1 MQTEKEIKR
10 LTEAHRISDFLIRY
24 DKINK
29 IKFQIIMNIK
39 YNKALWF
46 VTILAIVML
55 IPFLGLTEFNTKGEP
70 REAVVAY
77 TMLEHGNWI
86 LPINNGGDIP
96 YKPPFF
102 HWCIAFFS
110 LFAGHVSEF
119 TSRLPS
125 AVSLILMTI
134 GGFIF
139 FAKRK
144 DTQTSLIAA
153 ILTLTAFE
161 VHRAGINCRVDMVNT
176 AFMVGAMYLLY
187 RWWEKGKHQLPWLAI
202 LCMSGA
208 TLTKGPVG
216 IILPCFVMGVFMLT
230 QRENF
235 WGIVWRMAAT
245 AVLSL
250 IIPFCWY
257 YAAYLQGGNEFLEL
271 VKEEN
276 IDRFMGKMAYESHEN
291 PAWYNLLTLITGWLP
306 YTLLLLFSLF
316 ILPWKKFSKSKFV
329 ENAKKATPLQV
340 FTWLAF
346 LLVLFFYCI
355 PKSKRSVYLLPCYPF
370 MAYLIAEYIVWMM
383 KEKMGAFKVY
393 AGVIASLAI
402 LLIVARIAV
411 SCGLIPDTIFHGRH
425 AAENAAML
433 HALEKGPQS
442 IAEGIGYLF
451 FILCIYGIYAT
462 FQSLRRNHTGSIV
475 GHTLV
480 TIISLFLILDSTL
493 QPTVLNTKADKRWA
507 PVIEKKFD
515 TSKLYSYM
523 SIDMLHFF
531 SLNFYLGD
539 KIQQFDKTL
548 PQDGV
553 VMVPEDNL
561 QDFMEKFGK
570 GYTFQKVWEI
580 PRAVES
586 RCPVG
591 FYRFVKTSANLACN

>member
-1 MQTEKEIKR
+1 
-10 LTEAHRISDFLIRY
+10 
-24 DKINK
+24 
-29 IKFQIIMNIK
+29 MNIK
-39 YNKALWF
+39 YNKALWI

-55 IPFLGLTEFNTKGEP
+55 IPFLGLTDFNTKGEP

-144 DTQTSLIAA
+144 DTQTSLITA

-306 YTLLLLFSLF
+306 YTFLLLFSLF

-393 AGVIASLAI
+393 AGVIASLTI

-451 FILCIYGIYAT
+451 FILCIYGISAT

-493 QPTVLNTKADKRWA
+493 QPTVLNTKADKHWA

>member
-1 MQTEKEIKR
+1 
-10 LTEAHRISDFLIRY
+10 
-24 DKINK
+24 
-29 IKFQIIMNIK
+29 MNIK
-39 YNKALWF
+39 YNKALWLI
-46 VTILAIVML
+46 TILAIVML
-55 IPFLGLTEFNTKGEP
+55 IPFLGLSDFNTKGEP

-110 LFAGHVSEF
+110 LFIGYVNEY

-125 AVSLILMTI
+125 AVSLVLMTI
-134 GGFIF
+134 GGFVF
-139 FAKRK
+139 YAKRK
-144 DTQTSLIAA
+144 DTQISLIAA

-235 WGIVWRMAAT
+235 WGIVWRMALT
-245 AVLSL
+245 ALLSL

-257 YAAYLQGGNEFLEL
+257 YAAYLQGGDEFLRL

-291 PAWYNLLTLITGWLP
+291 PAWYNLLTLVMGWAP

-316 ILPWKKFSKSKFV
+316 ILPWKKFSKTRFL

-383 KEKMGAFKVY
+383 KEKMGAIKVY
-393 AGVIASLAI
+393 ASVIASLAI
-402 LLIVARIAV
+402 ILVIATLV
-411 SCGLIPDTIFHGRH
+411 IRAGGIPDTIFHGKH
-425 AAENAAML
+425 AADNITML
-433 HALEKGPQS
+433 HAIGES
-442 IAEGIGYLF
+442 THGILF
-451 FILCIYGIYAT
+451 YVCYMFLIIGAYHIFKALKKKETSQMMRY
-462 FQSLRRNHTGSIV
+462 
-475 GHTLV
+475 TLV
-480 TIISLFLILDSTL
+480 MIIAIFITLDSTL
-493 QPTVLNTKADKRWA
+493 QPAVLNTKADKHLA

-523 SIDMLHFF
+523 SVDMLHFF

-539 KIQQFDKTL
+539 KIQQFDKVL

-553 VMVPEDNL
+553 LMIPEEDMP
-561 QDFMEKFGK
+561 DFKEKFGK
-570 GYTFQKVWEI
+570 DYTFQKVWEV
-580 PRAVES
+580 RRLVEWHH
-586 RCPVG
+586 PVG
-591 FYRFVKTSANLACN
+591 FYQFVKTSANIAQKK

>member
-1 MQTEKEIKR
+1 
-10 LTEAHRISDFLIRY
+10 
-24 DKINK
+24 
-29 IKFQIIMNIK
+29 MNIK
-39 YNKALWF
+39 YNKALWLI
-46 VTILAIVML
+46 TILAIVML
-55 IPFLGLTEFNTKGEP
+55 IPFLGLSDFNTKGEP

-110 LFAGHVSEF
+110 LFIGYVNEF

-125 AVSLILMTI
+125 AVSLVLMTI
-134 GGFIF
+134 GGFVF
-139 FAKRK
+139 YAKRK
-144 DTQTSLIAA
+144 DTQISLIAA

-235 WGIVWRMAAT
+235 WGIVWRMALT
-245 AVLSL
+245 ALLSL

-257 YAAYLQGGNEFLEL
+257 YAAYLQGGDEFLRL

-291 PAWYNLLTLITGWLP
+291 PEWYNLLTLVMGWAP

-316 ILPWKKFSKSKFV
+316 ILPWKKFSKTRFL

-383 KEKMGAFKVY
+383 KEKMGAIKVY
-393 AGVIASLAI
+393 AGVIASLAVI
-402 LLIVARIAV
+402 LVIATLV
-411 SCGLIPDTIFHGRH
+411 IRAGGIPDTIFHGKH
-425 AAENAAML
+425 AADNIAML
-433 HALEKGPQS
+433 HAIGES
-442 IAEGIGYLF
+442 THGILF
-451 FILCIYGIYAT
+451 YVCYMFLIIGAYHIFKALKKKETSQMMKY
-462 FQSLRRNHTGSIV
+462 
-475 GHTLV
+475 TLV
-480 TIISLFLILDSTL
+480 MIIAIFITLDSTL
-493 QPTVLNTKADKRWA
+493 QPAVLNTKADKHLA

-523 SIDMLHFF
+523 SVDMLHFF

-539 KIQQFDKTL
+539 KIQQFDKVL

-553 VMVPEDNL
+553 LMIPEEDMP
-561 QDFMEKFGK
+561 DFKEKFGK
-570 GYTFQKVWEI
+570 DYTFQKVWEV
-580 PRAVES
+580 RRLVEWHH
-586 RCPVG
+586 PVG
-591 FYRFVKTSANLACN
+591 FYQFVKTSANIAQKK

>member
-1 MQTEKEIKR
+1 
-10 LTEAHRISDFLIRY
+10 
-24 DKINK
+24 
-29 IKFQIIMNIK
+29 MNIK
-39 YNKALWF
+39 YNKALWLII
-46 VTILAIVML
+46 ILAIVMMT
-55 IPFLGLTEFNTKGEP
+55 PFLGLTDFNTKGEP

-110 LFAGHVSEF
+110 LIAGHVNEY

-125 AVSLILMTI
+125 AVSLVLMTI
-134 GGFIF
+134 GGFVF
-139 FAKRK
+139 YAKRK

-161 VHRAGINCRVDMVNT
+161 VHRAGMNCRVDMVNS

-235 WGIVWRMAAT
+235 WGIVWRMALT
-245 AVLSL
+245 ALLSL

-257 YAAYLQGGNEFLEL
+257 YAAYLQGGNEFLRL

-291 PAWYNLLTLITGWLP
+291 PAWYNLLTLVMGWAP

-316 ILPWKKFSKSKFV
+316 ILPWKKFSKARFL

-383 KEKMGAFKVY
+383 KEKMGAIKVY
-393 AGVIASLAI
+393 AGVIASLAVI
-402 LLIVARIAV
+402 LVIATLV
-411 SCGLIPDTIFHGRH
+411 IRAGGIPDTIFHGKH
-425 AAENAAML
+425 AADNIAML
-433 HALEKGPQS
+433 HAIGDS
-442 IAEGIGYLF
+442 THGILF
-451 FILCIYGIYAT
+451 YVCNVFLIIGAYHIFKALKKKETSQMMRY
-462 FQSLRRNHTGSIV
+462 
-475 GHTLV
+475 TLV
-480 TIISLFLILDSTL
+480 MIIAIFITLDSTL
-493 QPTVLNTKADKRWA
+493 QPAVLNTKADKHLA
-507 PVIEKKFD
+507 PVIEKEFD

-523 SIDMLHFF
+523 SVEMMHFF

-539 KIQQFDKTL
+539 KIQQFDKVL

-553 VMVPEDNL
+553 LMIPESDVP
-561 QDFMEKFGK
+561 DFKEKFGRD
-570 GYTFQKVWEI
+570 YTFQKVWEVKKT
-580 PRAVES
+580 VEWHS
-586 RCPVG
+586 KVG
-591 FYRFVKTSANLACN
+591 FYKFVKTSANIAQNK

>member
-1 MQTEKEIKR
+1 
-10 LTEAHRISDFLIRY
+10 
-24 DKINK
+24 
-29 IKFQIIMNIK
+29 MNIK
-39 YNKALWF
+39 YNKAFWL
-46 VTILAIVML
+46 VTILALVML
-55 IPFLGLTEFNTKGEP
+55 IPFLGLTDFNTKGEP

-110 LFAGHVSEF
+110 LFIGHVNEF

-125 AVSLILMTI
+125 AISLTLMTI
-134 GGFIF
+134 GGFVF

-144 DTQTSLIAA
+144 NTQTSLIAA

-161 VHRAGINCRVDMVNT
+161 VHRAGVNCRVDMVNT

-187 RWWEKGKHQLPWLAI
+187 RWWEKGKKQLPWLAI

-230 QRENF
+230 QKENF
-235 WGIVWRMAAT
+235 WGIVWRLGLT

-250 IIPFCWY
+250 LIPFCWY
-257 YAAYLQGGNEFLEL
+257 YAAYQQGGDEFLRL

-316 ILPWKKFSKSKFV
+316 ILPWKKFSKTRFV

-383 KEKMGAFKVY
+383 KEKMGALKVY
-393 AGVIASLAI
+393 AWVIAVLAI
-402 LLIVARIAV
+402 ILIVALIIV
-411 SCGLIPDTIFHGRH
+411 GCGVVPDSIFHGKH
-425 AAENAAML
+425 AAGNIAML
-433 HALEKGPQS
+433 HALEEEPKGFLLGGVEIAFVVLMLFS
-442 IAEGIGYLF
+442 IYYTIKALKEKRVNY
-451 FILCIYGIYAT
+451 
-462 FQSLRRNHTGSIV
+462 IV
-475 GHTLV
+475 SGTLAS
-480 TIISLFLILDSTL
+480 IISLFLLLDSTL
-493 QPTVLNTKADKRWA
+493 QPSVLNTKADKHLA

-515 TSKLYSYM
+515 MNKLYSYM
-523 SIDMLHFF
+523 SVDMMHFF
-531 SLNFYLGD
+531 SLNFYMGD
-539 KIQQFDKTL
+539 RIQQFEKVM

-553 VMVPEDNL
+553 LMIPEADMP
-561 QDFMEKFGK
+561 DFQKKLGK
-570 GYTFQKVWEI
+570 GYIFQKVWEV
-580 PRAVES
+580 PRVVES
-586 RCPVG
+586 KDPVG
-591 FYRFVKTSANLACN
+591 FYQFKKAIVMK

>member
-1 MQTEKEIKR
+1 
-10 LTEAHRISDFLIRY
+10 
-24 DKINK
+24 
-29 IKFQIIMNIK
+29 MNIK
-39 YNKALWF
+39 YNKALWLII
-46 VTILAIVML
+46 ILAIVMM
-55 IPFLGLTEFNTKGEP
+55 IPFLGLSDFNTKGEP

-110 LFAGHVSEF
+110 LIAGHVNEY

-125 AVSLILMTI
+125 AVSLVLMTI
-134 GGFIF
+134 GGFVF
-139 FAKRK
+139 YAKRK

-161 VHRAGINCRVDMVNT
+161 VHRAGMNCRVDMVNS

-235 WGIVWRMAAT
+235 WGIVWRMALT
-245 AVLSL
+245 ALLSL

-257 YAAYLQGGNEFLEL
+257 YAAYLQVGDEFLRL

-276 IDRFMGKMAYESHEN
+276 IDRFTGKMVYESHEN

-316 ILPWKKFSKSKFV
+316 ILPWKKFSKARFL

-383 KEKMGAFKVY
+383 KEKMGSIKVY

-402 LLIVARIAV
+402 ILVIATLV
-411 SCGLIPDTIFHGRH
+411 IRAGGIPDTIFHGKH
-425 AAENAAML
+425 AADNIAML
-433 HALEKGPQS
+433 HAIGDS
-442 IAEGIGYLF
+442 THGILF
-451 FILCIYGIYAT
+451 YVCNVFLIIGAYHIFKALKKKETSQMMRY
-462 FQSLRRNHTGSIV
+462 
-475 GHTLV
+475 TLV
-480 TIISLFLILDSTL
+480 MIIAIFITLDSTL
-493 QPTVLNTKADKRWA
+493 QPAVLNTKADKHLA
-507 PVIEKKFD
+507 PIIEKKFD
-515 TSKLYSYM
+515 TGKLYSYM
-523 SIDMLHFF
+523 SIEMMHFF

-539 KIQQFDKTL
+539 KIQQFDKVL

-553 VMVPEDNL
+553 LMIPESDVP
-561 QDFMEKFGK
+561 DFKEKFGRD
-570 GYTFQKVWEI
+570 YTFQKVWEV
-580 PRAVES
+580 RKLVE
-586 RCPVG
+586 CHHPVG
-591 FYRFVKTSANLACN
+591 FYRFVKTSANIAQNR

>member
-1 MQTEKEIKR
+1 
-10 LTEAHRISDFLIRY
+10 
-24 DKINK
+24 
-29 IKFQIIMNIK
+29 MNTQ
-39 YNKALWF
+39 YNKAFWYIS
-46 VTILAIVML
+46 ILAILML
-55 IPFLGLTEFNTKGEP
+55 IPFLGLTDFNTKGEP

-110 LFAGHVSEF
+110 LFIGHVNEF

-125 AVSLILMTI
+125 AISLVLMTI
-134 GGFIF
+134 GGFTF

-144 DTQTSLIAA
+144 DTKTALIAA
-153 ILTLTAFE
+153 ILTLTSFE
-161 VHRAGINCRVDMVNT
+161 VHRAGVNCRVDMVNT

-187 RWWEKGKHQLPWLAI
+187 RWWEKGKKQLPWLAI

-235 WGIVWRMAAT
+235 WGIVWRMALT

-257 YAAYLQGGNEFLEL
+257 YAAYQQGGDAFLHL

-276 IDRFMGKMAYESHEN
+276 IDRFLGKMSYGSHEN

-316 ILPWKKFSKSKFV
+316 ILPWKQFAKSKLV
-329 ENAKKATPLQV
+329 ANMKQATPLQV

-383 KEKMGAFKVY
+383 KEKVGALKVY
-393 AGVIASLAI
+393 AWVIAVLTI
-402 LLIVARIAV
+402 LLNVAYLAV
-411 SCGLIPDTIFHGRH
+411 RWGAVPDSIFHGKH
-425 AAENAAML
+425 AADNVAML
-433 HALEKGPQS
+433 HALADYP
-442 IAEGIGYLF
+442 IASYIFVVMSLYLAYR
-451 FILCIYGIYAT
+451 IIV
-462 FQSLRRNHTGSIV
+462 SLKKNDIKEICGS
-475 GHTLV
+475 TLA
-480 TIISLFLILDSTL
+480 TIIGLFLLLDTSL
-493 QPTVLNTKADKRWA
+493 QPAVLNTKADKPLA
-507 PVIEKKFD
+507 PVIAQRFD
-515 TSKLYSYM
+515 MNKLYSY
-523 SIDMLHFF
+523 IPIKDLHFF

-539 KIQQFDKTL
+539 RIQQFEKVL

-553 VMVPEDNL
+553 LMIPEDC
-561 QDFMEKFGK
+561 FEEFKEKYGK
-570 GYTFQKVWEI
+570 GYVFQKDWEI
-580 PRAVES
+580 KKTVEWHG
-586 RCPVG
+586 PVG
-591 FYRFVKTSANLACN
+591 FYRFVKSEPTLALR

>member
-1 MQTEKEIKR
+1 
-10 LTEAHRISDFLIRY
+10 
-24 DKINK
+24 
-29 IKFQIIMNIK
+29 MNTQ
-39 YNKALWF
+39 YNKAFWY
-46 VTILAIVML
+46 VCILAILML
-55 IPFLGLTEFNTKGEP
+55 IPFLGLTDFNTKGEP

-110 LFAGHVSEF
+110 LFIGHVNEF

-125 AVSLILMTI
+125 AISLVLMTI
-134 GGFIF
+134 GGFTF

-144 DTQTSLIAA
+144 DTKTALIAA
-153 ILTLTAFE
+153 ILTLTSFE
-161 VHRAGINCRVDMVNT
+161 VHRAGVNCRVDMVNT

-187 RWWEKGKHQLPWLAI
+187 RWWEKGKKQLPWLAI

-235 WGIVWRMAAT
+235 WGIVWRMALT

-257 YAAYLQGGNEFLEL
+257 YAAYQQGGDAFLHL

-276 IDRFMGKMAYESHEN
+276 IDRFLGKMSYGSHEN

-316 ILPWKKFSKSKFV
+316 ILPWKQFAKSKLV
-329 ENAKKATPLQV
+329 ANMKQATPLQV

-383 KEKMGAFKVY
+383 KEKVGALKVY
-393 AGVIASLAI
+393 AWVMAVLTIILNVAYLA
-402 LLIVARIAV
+402 VRWGAV
-411 SCGLIPDTIFHGRH
+411 PDSIFHGKH
-425 AAENAAML
+425 AADNVAML
-433 HALEKGPQS
+433 HALADYP
-442 IAEGIGYLF
+442 IASYIFVVMSLYLAYRIIVSLKKNDIKEICGSTLATVIG
-451 FILCIYGIYAT
+451 
-462 FQSLRRNHTGSIV
+462 
-475 GHTLV
+475 
-480 TIISLFLILDSTL
+480 LFLLLDTSL
-493 QPTVLNTKADKRWA
+493 QPAVLNTKADKALA
-507 PVIEKKFD
+507 PIIEQRFD
-515 TSKLYSYM
+515 MNKLYSY
-523 SIDMLHFF
+523 IPIKDLHFF
-531 SLNFYLGD
+531 SLNFYLVD
-539 KIQQFDKTL
+539 RIQQFEEVL

-553 VMVPEDNL
+553 LMIPEDS
-561 QDFMEKFGK
+561 FEEFKEKYGK
-570 GYTFQKVWEI
+570 EYVFQKDWEI
-580 PRAVES
+580 IKTVEWHG
-586 RCPVG
+586 PVG
-591 FYRFVKTSANLACN
+591 FYRFVKSEPTLALR

>member
-1 MQTEKEIKR
+1 
-10 LTEAHRISDFLIRY
+10 
-24 DKINK
+24 
-29 IKFQIIMNIK
+29 MNIK
-39 YNKALWF
+39 YNKALWLII
-46 VTILAIVML
+46 ILAIVMM
-55 IPFLGLTEFNTKGEP
+55 IPFLGLSDFNTKGEP

-110 LFAGHVSEF
+110 LFIGHVNEF

-125 AVSLILMTI
+125 AVSLVLMTI
-134 GGFIF
+134 GGFVF
-139 FAKRK
+139 YAKRK
-144 DTQTSLIAA
+144 DTQISLIAA

-235 WGIVWRMAAT
+235 WGIVWRMALT
-245 AVLSL
+245 ALLSL

-257 YAAYLQGGNEFLEL
+257 YAAYLQGGDEFLRL

-291 PAWYNLLTLITGWLP
+291 PAWYNLLSLITGWLP

-316 ILPWKKFSKSKFV
+316 ILPWKKFSKTRFL

-383 KEKMGAFKVY
+383 KEKMGAIKVY
-393 AGVIASLAI
+393 AGVIASLAVI
-402 LLIVARIAV
+402 LVIATLV
-411 SCGLIPDTIFHGRH
+411 IRAGGIPDTIFHGKH
-425 AAENAAML
+425 AADNIAML
-433 HALEKGPQS
+433 HA
-442 IAEGIGYLF
+442 IGESHSFLF
-451 FILCIYGIYAT
+451 NVCQMFLLIGAYHIFKALKKKETSQILKY
-462 FQSLRRNHTGSIV
+462 
-475 GHTLV
+475 TLV
-480 TIISLFLILDSTL
+480 MIIAIFITLDSTL
-493 QPTVLNTKADKRWA
+493 QPAVLNTKADKHLA

-523 SIDMLHFF
+523 SVDMLHFF

-539 KIQQFDKTL
+539 KIQQFDKVL

-553 VMVPEDNL
+553 LMIPEEDMP
-561 QDFMEKFGK
+561 DFKEKFGK
-570 GYTFQKVWEI
+570 DYTFQKVWEV
-580 PRAVES
+580 RRLVEWHH
-586 RCPVG
+586 PVG
-591 FYRFVKTSANLACN
+591 FYQFVKTSANIAQKK

>member
-1 MQTEKEIKR
+1 
-10 LTEAHRISDFLIRY
+10 
-24 DKINK
+24 
-29 IKFQIIMNIK
+29 MNTQ
-39 YNKALWF
+39 YNKAFWY
-46 VTILAIVML
+46 VSILAILML
-55 IPFLGLTEFNTKGEP
+55 IPFLGLTDFNTKGEP

-110 LFAGHVSEF
+110 LFIGHVNEF

-125 AVSLILMTI
+125 AISLVLMTI
-134 GGFIF
+134 GGFTF

-144 DTQTSLIAA
+144 DTKTALIAA
-153 ILTLTAFE
+153 ILTLTSFE
-161 VHRAGINCRVDMVNT
+161 VHRAGVNCRVDMVNT

-187 RWWEKGKHQLPWLAI
+187 RWWEKGKKQLPWLAI

-235 WGIVWRMAAT
+235 WGIVWRMALT

-257 YAAYLQGGNEFLEL
+257 YAAYQQGGDAFLHL

-276 IDRFMGKMAYESHEN
+276 IDRFLGKMSYGSHEN
-291 PAWYNLLTLITGWLP
+291 PAWYNLFTLITGWLP

-316 ILPWKKFSKSKFV
+316 ILPWKQFAKSKLV
-329 ENAKKATPLQV
+329 ANMKQATPLQV

-383 KEKMGAFKVY
+383 KEKVGALKVY
-393 AGVIASLAI
+393 AWVIAVLTIILDVAYLA
-402 LLIVARIAV
+402 VRWGAV
-411 SCGLIPDTIFHGRH
+411 PDSIFHGKH
-425 AAENAAML
+425 AADNVAML
-433 HALEKGPQS
+433 HALADYP
-442 IAEGIGYLF
+442 IASYIFVVMSLYLAYR
-451 FILCIYGIYAT
+451 IIV
-462 FQSLRRNHTGSIV
+462 SLKKNDIKEICGS
-475 GHTLV
+475 TLA
-480 TIISLFLILDSTL
+480 TIIGLFLLLDTSL
-493 QPTVLNTKADKRWA
+493 QPAVLNTKADKPLA
-507 PVIEKKFD
+507 PVIAQRFD
-515 TSKLYSYM
+515 MNKLYSY
-523 SIDMLHFF
+523 IPIKDLHFF

-539 KIQQFDKTL
+539 RIQQFEKVL
-548 PQDGV
+548 PQDGIL
-553 VMVPEDNL
+553 MIPEEC
-561 QDFMEKFGK
+561 FEEFKEKYGK
-570 GYTFQKVWEI
+570 GYVFQKDWEI
-580 PRAVES
+580 KKTVEWHG
-586 RCPVG
+586 PVG
-591 FYRFVKTSANLACN
+591 FYRFVKSEPTLALR

>member
-1 MQTEKEIKR
+1 
-10 LTEAHRISDFLIRY
+10 
-24 DKINK
+24 
-29 IKFQIIMNIK
+29 MNIK
-39 YNKALWF
+39 YNKALWI
-46 VTILAIVML
+46 VTILAIMML

-144 DTQTSLIAA
+144 DTQTSLITA

-475 GHTLV
+475 GYTLI

-548 PQDGV
+548 PQDGI
-553 VMVPEDNL
+553 VMVSNDDI
-561 QDFMEKFGK
+561 QIFTEKYGRN
-570 GYTFQKVWEI
+570 YTFEKVWEI
-580 PRAVES
+580 PRTAETH
-586 RCPVG
+586 CPVG

>member
-1 MQTEKEIKR
+1 
-10 LTEAHRISDFLIRY
+10 
-24 DKINK
+24 
-29 IKFQIIMNIK
+29 MNTQ
-39 YNKALWF
+39 YNKAFWYIS
-46 VTILAIVML
+46 ILAILML
-55 IPFLGLTEFNTKGEP
+55 IPFLGLTDFNTKGEP

-110 LFAGHVSEF
+110 LFIGHVNEF

-125 AVSLILMTI
+125 AISLVLMTI
-134 GGFIF
+134 GGFTF

-144 DTQTSLIAA
+144 DTKTALIAA
-153 ILTLTAFE
+153 ILTLTSFE
-161 VHRAGINCRVDMVNT
+161 VHRAGVNCRVDMVNT

-187 RWWEKGKHQLPWLAI
+187 RWWEKGKKQLPWLAI

-235 WGIVWRMAAT
+235 WGIVWRMALT

-257 YAAYLQGGNEFLEL
+257 YAAYQQGGDAFLHL

-276 IDRFMGKMAYESHEN
+276 IDRFLGKMSYGSHEN
-291 PAWYNLLTLITGWLP
+291 PAWYNLLTLITGWIP

-316 ILPWKKFSKSKFV
+316 ILPWKQFAKSKLV
-329 ENAKKATPLQV
+329 ANMKQATPLQV

-383 KEKMGAFKVY
+383 KEKVGALKVY
-393 AGVIASLAI
+393 AWVIAVLTIILDVAYLA
-402 LLIVARIAV
+402 VRWGAV
-411 SCGLIPDTIFHGRH
+411 PDSIFHGKH
-425 AAENAAML
+425 AADNVAML
-433 HALEKGPQS
+433 HALADYP
-442 IAEGIGYLF
+442 IASYIFVVMSLYLAYR
-451 FILCIYGIYAT
+451 IIV
-462 FQSLRRNHTGSIV
+462 SLKKKDVREICGS
-475 GHTLV
+475 TLA
-480 TIISLFLILDSTL
+480 TIIGLFLLLDTSL
-493 QPTVLNTKADKRWA
+493 QPAVLNTKADKPLA
-507 PVIEKKFD
+507 PMIEQRFD
-515 TSKLYSYM
+515 TNKLYSY
-523 SIDMLHFF
+523 IPIKDLHFF

-539 KIQQFDKTL
+539 KIQQFEKVL

-553 VMVPEDNL
+553 LMIPEDS
-561 QDFMEKFGK
+561 FEEFKEKYGK
-570 GYTFQKVWEI
+570 GYVFQKDWEI
-580 PRAVES
+580 KKAVEWHS
-586 RCPVG
+586 PIG
-591 FYRFVKTSANLACN
+591 FYRL

>member
-1 MQTEKEIKR
+1 
-10 LTEAHRISDFLIRY
+10 
-24 DKINK
+24 
-29 IKFQIIMNIK
+29 MNIK
-39 YNKALWF
+39 YNKALWLI
-46 VTILAIVML
+46 TILAIVML
-55 IPFLGLTEFNTKGEP
+55 IPFLGLSDFNTKGEP

-110 LFAGHVSEF
+110 LFIGHVNEF

-125 AVSLILMTI
+125 AVSLVLMTI
-134 GGFIF
+134 GGFVF
-139 FAKRK
+139 YAKRK
-144 DTQTSLIAA
+144 ETQISLIAA

-235 WGIVWRMAAT
+235 WGIVWRMALT
-245 AVLSL
+245 ALLSL

-257 YAAYLQGGNEFLEL
+257 YAAYLQGGDEFLRL

-316 ILPWKKFSKSKFV
+316 ILPWKKFSKTRFL

-370 MAYLIAEYIVWMM
+370 IAYLIAEYIVWMM
-383 KEKMGAFKVY
+383 KEKMGALKVY
-393 AGVIASLAI
+393 AGVIASLAVI
-402 LLIVARIAV
+402 LVIATLV
-411 SCGLIPDTIFHGRH
+411 IRAGCIPDTIFHGKH
-425 AAENAAML
+425 AADNIAML
-433 HALEKGPQS
+433 HA
-442 IAEGIGYLF
+442 IGDSHSFLF
-451 FILCIYGIYAT
+451 NVCQMFLLIGAYHIFKALKKKETSQILKY
-462 FQSLRRNHTGSIV
+462 
-475 GHTLV
+475 TLV
-480 TIISLFLILDSTL
+480 MIIAIFITLDSTL
-493 QPTVLNTKADKRWA
+493 QPAVLNTKADKHLA

-523 SIDMLHFF
+523 SVDMLHFF

-539 KIQQFDKTL
+539 KIQQFDKVL

-553 VMVPEDNL
+553 LMIPEEDMP
-561 QDFMEKFGK
+561 DFKEKFGK
-570 GYTFQKVWEI
+570 DYTFQKVWEVK
-580 PRAVES
+580 RLVEC
-586 RCPVG
+586 RHPVG
-591 FYRFVKTSANLACN
+591 FYQFVKTSANIALNK

>member
-1 MQTEKEIKR
+1 
-10 LTEAHRISDFLIRY
+10 
-24 DKINK
+24 
-29 IKFQIIMNIK
+29 MNIK
-39 YNKALWF
+39 YNKALWLI
-46 VTILAIVML
+46 TILAIVML
-55 IPFLGLTEFNTKGEP
+55 IPFLGLSDFNTKGEP

-110 LFAGHVSEF
+110 LFIGHVNEF

-125 AVSLILMTI
+125 AVSLVLMTI
-134 GGFIF
+134 GGFVF
-139 FAKRK
+139 YAKRK
-144 DTQTSLIAA
+144 DTQISLIAA

-235 WGIVWRMAAT
+235 WGIVWRMALT
-245 AVLSL
+245 ALLSL

-257 YAAYLQGGNEFLEL
+257 YAAYLQGGDEFLRL

-276 IDRFMGKMAYESHEN
+276 IDRFMSKMAYESHEN

-316 ILPWKKFSKSKFV
+316 ILPWKKFSKTRFL

-383 KEKMGAFKVY
+383 KEKMGAIKVY
-393 AGVIASLAI
+393 AGVIASLAVI
-402 LLIVARIAV
+402 LVIATLV
-411 SCGLIPDTIFHGRH
+411 IRAGGIPDTIFHGKH
-425 AAENAAML
+425 AADNIAML
-433 HALEKGPQS
+433 HAIGES
-442 IAEGIGYLF
+442 THGILF
-451 FILCIYGIYAT
+451 YVCYMFLIIGAYHIFKALKKKETSQMMKY
-462 FQSLRRNHTGSIV
+462 
-475 GHTLV
+475 TLV
-480 TIISLFLILDSTL
+480 MIIAIFITLDSTL
-493 QPTVLNTKADKRWA
+493 QPAVLNTKADKHLA

-523 SIDMLHFF
+523 SVDMLHFF

-539 KIQQFDKTL
+539 KIQQFDKVL

-553 VMVPEDNL
+553 LMIPEEDMP
-561 QDFMEKFGK
+561 DFKEKFGK
-570 GYTFQKVWEI
+570 DYTFQKVWEV
-580 PRAVES
+580 RRLVEWHH
-586 RCPVG
+586 PVG
-591 FYRFVKTSANLACN
+591 FYQFVKTSANIAQKK

>member
-1 MQTEKEIKR
+1 
-10 LTEAHRISDFLIRY
+10 
-24 DKINK
+24 
-29 IKFQIIMNIK
+29 MNIK
-39 YNKALWF
+39 YNKALWLII
-46 VTILAIVML
+46 ILAIVMM
-55 IPFLGLTEFNTKGEP
+55 IPFLGLSDFNTKGEP

-110 LFAGHVSEF
+110 LFIGHVNEF

-125 AVSLILMTI
+125 AVSLVLMTI
-134 GGFIF
+134 GGFVF
-139 FAKRK
+139 YAKRK
-144 DTQTSLIAA
+144 DTQISLIAA

-235 WGIVWRMAAT
+235 WGIVWRMALT
-245 AVLSL
+245 ALLSL

-257 YAAYLQGGNEFLEL
+257 YAAYLQGGDEFLRL

-316 ILPWKKFSKSKFV
+316 ILPWKKFSKTRFL

-383 KEKMGAFKVY
+383 KEKMGAIKVY

-402 LLIVARIAV
+402 ILVIATFAIRTG
-411 SCGLIPDTIFHGRH
+411 CIPDTIFHGKH
-425 AAENAAML
+425 AADNIAML
-433 HALEKGPQS
+433 HA
-442 IAEGIGYLF
+442 IGESHSFLF
-451 FILCIYGIYAT
+451 NVCQMFLLIGAYHIFKALKKKETSQILKY
-462 FQSLRRNHTGSIV
+462 
-475 GHTLV
+475 TLV
-480 TIISLFLILDSTL
+480 MIIAIFITLDSTL
-493 QPTVLNTKADKRWA
+493 QPAVLNTKADKHLA

-523 SIDMLHFF
+523 SVDMLHFF

-539 KIQQFDKTL
+539 KIQQFDKVL

-553 VMVPEDNL
+553 LMIPEEDMP
-561 QDFMEKFGK
+561 DFKEKFGK
-570 GYTFQKVWEI
+570 DYTFQKVWEV
-580 PRAVES
+580 RRLVES
-586 RCPVG
+586 RHPVG
-591 FYRFVKTSANLACN
+591 FYRFVKTSANIAQNR

>member
-1 MQTEKEIKR
+1 
-10 LTEAHRISDFLIRY
+10 
-24 DKINK
+24 
-29 IKFQIIMNIK
+29 MNIK
-39 YNKALWF
+39 YNKALWLII
-46 VTILAIVML
+46 ILAIVMM
-55 IPFLGLTEFNTKGEP
+55 IPFLGLTDFNTKGEP

-110 LFAGHVSEF
+110 LFIGHVNEY

-125 AVSLILMTI
+125 AVSLVLMTI
-134 GGFIF
+134 GGFVF
-139 FAKRK
+139 YAKRK
-144 DTQTSLIAA
+144 NTQTSLIAA

-161 VHRAGINCRVDMVNT
+161 VHRAGMNCRVDMVNT

-235 WGIVWRMAAT
+235 WGIVWRMALT
-245 AVLSL
+245 ALLSL
-250 IIPFCWY
+250 VIPFCWY
-257 YAAYLQGGNEFLEL
+257 YAAYLQGGDEFLHL

-291 PAWYNLLTLITGWLP
+291 PAWYNLLTLVMGWAP

-316 ILPWKKFSKSKFV
+316 ILPWKKFSKTRFL

-383 KEKMGAFKVY
+383 KEKVGAIKVY
-393 AGVIASLAI
+393 AGVIASLAVI
-402 LLIVARIAV
+402 LVIATLV
-411 SCGLIPDTIFHGRH
+411 IRAGCIPDTIFHGKH
-425 AAENAAML
+425 AADNIAML
-433 HALEKGPQS
+433 HAIRES
-442 IAEGIGYLF
+442 THGILF
-451 FILCIYGIYAT
+451 YVCYMFLIIGAYHIFKALKKKETSQMMRY
-462 FQSLRRNHTGSIV
+462 
-475 GHTLV
+475 TLV
-480 TIISLFLILDSTL
+480 MIIAIFITLDSTL
-493 QPTVLNTKADKRWA
+493 QPAVLNTKADKHLA
-507 PVIEKKFD
+507 PIIEKKFD
-515 TSKLYSYM
+515 TGKLYSYM
-523 SIDMLHFF
+523 SIEMMHFF

-539 KIQQFDKTL
+539 KIQQFDKVL

-553 VMVPEDNL
+553 LMIPEGDMP
-561 QDFMEKFGK
+561 DFKEKFGK
-570 GYTFQKVWEI
+570 DYTLQKVWEV
-580 PRAVES
+580 RKLVE
-586 RCPVG
+586 CHHPVG
-591 FYRFVKTSANLACN
+591 FYRFVKTSANIAQNR

>member
-1 MQTEKEIKR
+1 
-10 LTEAHRISDFLIRY
+10 
-24 DKINK
+24 
-29 IKFQIIMNIK
+29 MNIK
-39 YNKALWF
+39 YNKALWLI
-46 VTILAIVML
+46 TILAIVML
-55 IPFLGLTEFNTKGEP
+55 IPFLGLTDFNTKGEP

-110 LFAGHVSEF
+110 LFIGHVNEF

-125 AVSLILMTI
+125 AVSLVLMTI
-134 GGFIF
+134 GGFVF
-139 FAKRK
+139 YAKRK
-144 DTQTSLIAA
+144 ETQISFIAA

-235 WGIVWRMAAT
+235 WGIVWRMALT
-245 AVLSL
+245 ALLSL

-257 YAAYLQGGNEFLEL
+257 YAAYLQGGDEFLRL

-316 ILPWKKFSKSKFV
+316 ILPWKKFSKTRFL

-383 KEKMGAFKVY
+383 KEKMGALKVY
-393 AGVIASLAI
+393 AGVIASLAVI
-402 LLIVARIAV
+402 LVIATLV
-411 SCGLIPDTIFHGRH
+411 IRTGCIPDTIFHGKH
-425 AAENAAML
+425 AADNIAML
-433 HALEKGPQS
+433 HA
-442 IAEGIGYLF
+442 IGDSHSFLF
-451 FILCIYGIYAT
+451 NVCQMFLIIGAYHIFKALKKKETSQILKY
-462 FQSLRRNHTGSIV
+462 
-475 GHTLV
+475 TLV
-480 TIISLFLILDSTL
+480 MIIAIFITLDSTL
-493 QPTVLNTKADKRWA
+493 QPAVLNTKADKHLA

-523 SIDMLHFF
+523 SVDMLHFF

-539 KIQQFDKTL
+539 KIQQFDKVL

-553 VMVPEDNL
+553 LMIPEEDMP
-561 QDFMEKFGK
+561 DFKEKFGK
-570 GYTFQKVWEI
+570 DYTFQKVWEVK
-580 PRAVES
+580 RLVEW
-586 RCPVG
+586 RHPVG
-591 FYRFVKTSANLACN
+591 FYQFVKTSANIAQKK